1 MARDRLTKIMF
12 VCRQA
17 PYGTVYA
24 YEGLEVMLIFAA
36 YEQEYAAAFVDDG
49 VLDLKKNKDASGL
62 GMKEFSTT
70 YRVMED
76 YGIERVY
83 VDGQSLKERGL
94 TPEDLMIP
102 VEVVDRNAIAK
113 VMAEQDVV
121 IPF

>member
-17 PYGTVYA
+17 PYGTIYA

-36 YEQEYAAAFVDDG
+36 YEQEYCAAFMDDG
-49 VLDLKKNKDASGL
+49 VLDLKKGKDASGL
-62 GMKEFSTT
+62 DMKEFSTT

-76 YGIERVY
+76 YGIEKVY
-83 VDGQSLKERGL
+83 VDGRSLEERGL

-102 VEVVDRNAIAK
+102 VEVVDRATIAK

-121 IPF
+121 LPF

>member
-1 MARDRLTKIMF
+1 MF

-17 PYGTVYA
+17 PYGSVYA

-49 VLDLKKNKDASGL
+49 VLDLKKDKDSAGL

-76 YGIERVY
+76 YGIEKVY
-83 VDGQSLKERGL
+83 VDSQSMEDRGL
-94 TPEDLMIP
+94 TADDLMIP
-102 VEVVDRNAIAK
+102 VEVVDRDAIAK
-113 VMAEQDVV
+113 VMAEQDV
-121 IPF
+121 ILPF